1 MLHAMRS
8 SAPFNALQ
16 SYLPKQP
23 SYLRCAAIYLLEQP
37 SYLPRLRK
45 VYGLNDHGHFL
56 KAQSYL
62 PQIIYRPVYF
72 SRSLVFGLWRKTS
85 SAFLERLVVFSSLIN
100 LYFPS
105 LARTRALAPSI
116 FHFLLSQPSQNRL
129 QLALI

>member
-23 SYLRCAAIYLLEQP
+23 SYMRCAAIYLLEQP

-62 PQIIYRPVYF
+62 PQRIYRPHLLF
-72 SRSLVFGLWRKTS
+72 SPSVFSLWAKHS
-85 SAFLERLVVFSSLIN
+85 SEFLECLVVFSSLIN